1 MNREE
6 FREKAKKGI
15 DELFAKI
22 EELEAKSG
30 DLKEKS
36 KVKYREIMAE
46 IKEIE
51 AELEAK
57 YKKLEESG
65 DSKWADTKAAFSKSA
80 EAFKEAFQ
88 HLTSLFKNQP
98 RTEKNDKAE

>member
-1 MNREE
+1 MSREE
-6 FREKAKKGI
+6 FKEKAKKGI
-15 DELFAKI
+15 DELFARI

-36 KVKYREIMAE
+36 KAKYREIMAE

-51 AELEAK
+51 AELEAR

-65 DSKWADTKAAFSKSA
+65 DSKWT
-80 EAFKEAFQ
+80 EAK
-88 HLTSLFKNQP
+88 
-98 RTEKNDKAE
+98 